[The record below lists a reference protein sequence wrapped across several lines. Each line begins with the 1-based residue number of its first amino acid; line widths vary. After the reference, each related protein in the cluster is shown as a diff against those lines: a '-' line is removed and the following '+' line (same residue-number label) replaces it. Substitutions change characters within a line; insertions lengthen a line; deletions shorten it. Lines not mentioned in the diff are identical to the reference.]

1 MLFVEFKTD
10 GKRISF
16 SAKGHAGAAPK
27 GYDLICAS
35 ASMLAYTLAGVMRRM
50 NEESSLHEKA
60 DMLLEEGNSHIK
72 AKPVEGR
79 YNECMHAFY
88 VIQTGYELLAKSYP
102 KYVKLK
108 KFEQPI

>member
-1 MLFVEFKTD
+1 MLSVEFKAD
-10 GKRISF
+10 QKSISF
-16 SAKGHAGAAPK
+16 SAKGHAGAGPK

-35 ASMLAYTLAGVMRRM
+35 ASMLAYTLAGVMQRM

-60 DMLLEEGNSHIK
+60 NMLLEEGNSHIK
-72 AKPVEGR
+72 ARPVEGR